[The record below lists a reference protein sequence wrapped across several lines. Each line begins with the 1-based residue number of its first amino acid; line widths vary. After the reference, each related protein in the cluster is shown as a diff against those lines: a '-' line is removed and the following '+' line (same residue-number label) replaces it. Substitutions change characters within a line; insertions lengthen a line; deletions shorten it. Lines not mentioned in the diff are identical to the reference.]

1 MLVALSVQAATFLHG
16 PAAVPS
22 RYSRRCRSPYSCE
35 AAVGSSSNAISEAL
49 PHVTAGTLIAEDVE
63 YAGLGL
69 TLSGRDAYSAAA
81 CAWRDEL
88 PKRLRGLRL
97 TSKTVLPVDARR
109 RMSARWSYEFEA
121 PVPPQVLPAQR
132 TRVLAAKLPTSGM
145 VSVRATVVCELLLD
159 ADGRVRRHTEQ
170 LVSDPFD
177 AANSIAHFELLNAR
191 ATALLPTPLAASPLR
206 TPIAYW
212 RALRGMMRI
221 ELEEARRRAQTD
233 ELSVLEGAAGVTD
246 DEFEGEFR
254 WFIARA
260 LLTGA
265 LPAAAAWGVAK
276 LAAQVTGGGAGSG

>member
-1 MLVALSVQAATFLHG
+1 MLAALTVQTAAFLHG
-16 PAAVPS
+16 PAAAPS
-22 RYSRRCRSPYSCE
+22 LFGRRCRSPNGCE
-35 AAVGSSSNAISEAL
+35 ADTGSAISEAL
-49 PHVTAGTLIAEDVE
+49 PFVCDAALLAEDVQ

-69 TLSGRDAYSAAA
+69 TLSGRDAYSEAAA
-81 CAWRDEL
+81 AWRDEL
-88 PKRLRGLRL
+88 PKRLSGLRL
-97 TSKTVLPVDARR
+97 ASKTVLPADARR
-109 RMSARWSYEFEA
+109 RCSARWSYEFEA

-132 TRVLAAKLPTSGM
+132 ARVLAAKLPTSGM

-191 ATALLPTPLAASPLR
+191 ATALMPEPLAASPLR
-206 TPIAYW
+206 TPLAYW

-233 ELSVLEGAAGVTD
+233 ELAVLEGAAGVTD
-246 DEFEGEFR
+246 DEFEREFR

-276 LAAQVTGGGAGSG
+276 VAAQVAAAGGSG